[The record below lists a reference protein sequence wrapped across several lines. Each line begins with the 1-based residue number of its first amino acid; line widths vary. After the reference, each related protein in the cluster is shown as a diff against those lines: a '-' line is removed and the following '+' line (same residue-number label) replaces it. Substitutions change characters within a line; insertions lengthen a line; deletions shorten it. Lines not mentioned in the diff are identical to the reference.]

1 MQHTSGAWLC
11 VEAALCCAN
20 LPGRPSRPSAQ
31 ALPSL
36 DPPLQLTGLGI
47 GLYWD
52 PSNVAKSFSAG
63 ADWAWYSNA
72 YDWKPFLAALLCSTT
87 GTLLWC
93 TGAWALRKFAGVRG
107 VGISDILMKVG
118 RLRGPGHSRGRQRQP
133 AARSCQPL
141 ASCI

>member
-1 MQHTSGAWLC
+1 MCGSGALLC
-11 VEAALCCAN
+11 KPAWAPLAP
-20 LPGRPSRPSAQ
+20 LSSSPPFPGP
-31 ALPSL
+31 
-36 DPPLQLTGLGI
+36 PPLQLTGLGI

-52 PSNVAKSFSAG
+52 PSNVAKSFSTG